1 MTLFGNRVFGD
12 VSSKMRSLGW
22 ALIYFTGV
30 LIKKKGNLVTKM
42 HTQGEYP
49 VKIKAEIRAMLLQ
62 ANNTK
67 DFQKIPEVKQEVWN
81 R

>member
-1 MTLFGNRVFGD
+1 
-12 VSSKMRSLGW
+12 
-22 ALIYFTGV
+22 
-30 LIKKKGNLVTKM
+30 M

-62 ANNTK
+62 ANNIE